1 MEKLPMK
8 MRITPV
14 FFKTDRK
21 EAKAILASIQ
31 ELIPEHAAL
40 DEETLVETGDDLAGL
55 AERAGQSDLLLEMS
69 VNLRSVPIRLLIRLG
84 DFHLPIVLF
93 REEFAPGPR
102 RLEAAGYWKHLGLS
116 VFLPL
121 SREDLA
127 AQLKSLAAKHRIQ
140 GTQAL
145 LLGSRFNSLHVVT
158 YPRNLTSPLGVRI
171 ESCPASRFLEVYER
185 VEETSVRQE
194 AETWRRSAE
203 RVLEPTDEDLEKSA
217 RVYLAIRHLLRD
229 YGASA
234 FAMNCIPLVEHLRGT
249 PCMALGKL
257 NDEGV
262 PAACEGDLT
271 ALMTMIFLERLAGRP
286 TFMGNIIRAHP
297 TEDFIE
303 LNHCV
308 LPLRI
313 TGYTKPPHPHVLRD
327 YHGRGYGVTAS
338 FAPPIGPDV
347 TIARL
352 DHSFREIVLAVGQ
365 LIGSGEDHCRTNL
378 KVKIPSVRGFM
389 REVRGN
395 HHILV
400 PGDHSE
406 GIGELS
412 RLFGIKP
419 VRIVSSSA

>member
-1 MEKLPMK
+1 MERLPMK
-8 MRITPV
+8 MKITPV
-14 FFKTDRK
+14 FFKTEKK
-21 EAKAILASIQ
+21 EANAILASIQ
-31 ELIPEHAAL
+31 ELIPEHAVL
-40 DEETLVETGDDLAGL
+40 DKETFVETGDDLAEL
-55 AERAGQSDLLLEMS
+55 AERADHSDLFLEMS
-69 VNLRSVPIRLLIRLG
+69 ANIRAVPIRLLLRLG

-93 REEFAPGPR
+93 GEEFAPGSR
-102 RLEAAGYWKHLGLS
+102 RLEAVGYWKHLGVS

-127 AQLKSLAAKHRIQ
+127 AQLKLLAAKRRIE
-140 GTQAL
+140 GTRAL
-145 LLGSRFNSLHVVT
+145 VLGSRYNSPHVVT
-158 YPRNLTSPLGVRI
+158 YPRNLASPLGVRI
-171 ESCPASRFLEVYER
+171 QSCPGDRFLEVYEK
-185 VEETSVRQE
+185 VEEGIVRQE
-194 AETWRRSAE
+194 AETWRRNAE

-217 RVYLAIRHLLRD
+217 RFYLAIRHLLED

-234 FAMNCIPLVEHLRGT
+234 FAMNCIPFVEHLRGT

-262 PAACEGDLT
+262 PSACEGDLT
-271 ALMTMIFLERLAGRP
+271 ALMTMIFLERLAGRS

-297 TEDFIE
+297 VDDFVE

-313 TGYTKPPHPHVLRD
+313 AGYAGPPHPYILRD

-338 FAPPIGPDV
+338 FTPPIGPDV

-352 DHSFREIVLAVGQ
+352 DHSFQEMVLVAGRV
-365 LIGSGEDHCRTNL
+365 IGSGEDYCRTNL
-378 KVKIPSVRGFM
+378 KVRIRNVRGFM

-400 PGDHSE
+400 PGDYSE
-406 GIGELS
+406 GISELC

-419 VRIVSSSA
+419 VHIVISST